1 MTAVKPVLDAFL
13 EFNVVLGFSALIWLA
28 VRGTLSLTPMRYGFV
43 AQLRSLKILCIGVM
57 LSPAL
62 AMGVSSFVSQVWP
75 ERAVALGDIAVA
87 AYLRGEIAMPAA
99 QFETLLNTRE
109 RWVDHVLSGGS
120 AFVVFALSVLAL
132 LAAVL
137 AIRVALNALAIR
149 KAVRTSFLWRQSAK
163 VDIRLSDRVT
173 VPFAVRGLRRRHVVL
188 PSHLLNSPRDL
199 RFALAHEFQ
208 HIRALDVEWELGF
221 ELLRPLLFWNP
232 AYLAIKHQFDRLR
245 ELACDQSVVS
255 RKGIEAT
262 DYTACLLDYCARSV
276 NLKVPRILHVALVNG
291 PKAKRV
297 LRQRVIALT
306 DAPVKT
312 TQLSAIFFGLT
323 LSLVVV
329 LAIGSASVR
338 QTQNWSHDRI
348 MLSTVV
354 NLERLEAR
362 NQGSE

>member
-13 EFNVVLGFSALIWLA
+13 EFNIVLGLSALIWLA
-28 VRGTLSLTPMRYGFV
+28 VRGGLALTPMRYGFV

-57 LSPAL
+57 LSPVL
-62 AMGVSSFVSQVWP
+62 AMGVSGFVAQVWP
-75 ERAVALGDIAVA
+75 GRVVALGDIAVA

-109 RWVDHVLSGGS
+109 RWVDHVMSGGS
-120 AFVVFALSVLAL
+120 VFVTCALITLVLV
-132 LAAVL
+132 AAVL

-149 KAVRTSFLWRQSAK
+149 NAVSSSFLWRQSAK

-221 ELLRPLLFWNP
+221 ELFRPLLFWNP
-232 AYLAIKHQFDRLR
+232 AYLAMKHQFDRLR

-255 RKGIEAT
+255 RKGIDAT
-262 DYTACLLDYCARSV
+262 DYTACLLDYCTRSV
-276 NLKVPRILHVALVNG
+276 KLKSPRILHVALVNG
-291 PKAKRV
+291 PKAKHV

-306 DAPVKT
+306 DAPVTT
-312 TQLSAIFFGLT
+312 TQLSAIFVGSA

-338 QTQNWSHDRI
+338 QTQDWSHDRL

-362 NQGSE
+362 NQGN

>member
-57 LSPAL
+57 LSPVL

>member
-13 EFNVVLGFSALIWLA
+13 EFNVVLGLSALIWLVMRGA
-28 VRGTLSLTPMRYGFV
+28 VALTPMRYGFV
-43 AQLRSLKILCIGVM
+43 AQLRSLKILCICVL
-57 LSPAL
+57 LSPVL
-62 AMGVSSFVSQVWP
+62 AIGVSGFVSQVWP
-75 ERAVALGDIAVA
+75 GRVVSLGDIAVA

-109 RWVDHVLSGGS
+109 RWVDYMLSGAS
-120 AFVVFALSVLAL
+120 VFVTCALIVLAL
-132 LAAVL
+132 VATVL
-137 AIRVALNALAIR
+137 AIRVARNALAIR
-149 KAVRTSFLWRQSAK
+149 SAVRSSFLWRQSAK

-221 ELLRPLLFWNP
+221 ELLRPVLFWNP
-232 AYLAIKHQFDRLR
+232 AYLVMKHQFDRLR

-255 RKGIEAT
+255 RKGIDAS
-262 DYTACLLDYCARSV
+262 DYTACLLDYCTRSV
-276 NLKVPRILHVALVNG
+276 KLKGPRILHVALVNG
-291 PKAKRV
+291 SKTKHV
-297 LRQRVIALT
+297 LRQRVIALAA
-306 DAPVKT
+306 APMTT
-312 TQLSAIFFGLT
+312 TQLSAVFLGLT

-338 QTQNWSHDRI
+338 QTQDWSHDRL

-362 NQGSE
+362 NQAN